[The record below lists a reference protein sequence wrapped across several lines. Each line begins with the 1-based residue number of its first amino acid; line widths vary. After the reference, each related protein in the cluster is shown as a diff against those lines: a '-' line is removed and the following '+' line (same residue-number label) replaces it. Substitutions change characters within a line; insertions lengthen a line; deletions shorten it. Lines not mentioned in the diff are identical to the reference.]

1 MVLKC
6 ANPKDKDKGGG
17 GSPSDTAGG
26 FLLKVFSS
34 QSLWQTGI
42 EQQGWEAAR
51 WLEKEIK
58 WFVEVYDVYE
68 ALVG

>member
-1 MVLKC
+1 MHCVVLKC
-6 ANPKDKDKGGG
+6 ANPKDKMWRTRGG

-42 EQQGWEAAR
+42 EQQG
-51 WLEKEIK
+51 
-58 WFVEVYDVYE
+58 
-68 ALVG
+68 